1 MQDAA
6 FVDTVREWLRENQ
19 LGYSDLS
26 AGEVDALYNFAL
38 LWSVFEGY
46 LCAAMNGDER
56 FTANFRQLT
65 DFVDGLEQRLNA
77 ADLKNAPRIFGA
89 LAHFRSRYI
98 TDRETNDSFECL
110 RFSARR
116 DDDYKKICRE
126 TLIHPAPDNS
136 AILTTLLFIIYR
148 LRNNLFHGVKWSYQ
162 MRGQQ
167 QNFEHASKALMAVM
181 DISEGRGHP

>member
-6 FVDTVREWLRENQ
+6 FVDTVREWLRENR

-26 AGEVDALYNFAL
+26 AGEVEALNNFAL

-46 LCAAMNGDER
+46 VCAAMYGDER

-65 DFVDGLEQRLNA
+65 CFVDGLEQSLNA
-77 ADLKNAPRIFGA
+77 VDLENVPRILGA
-89 LAHFRSRYI
+89 LTHFRSRYI
-98 TDRETNDSFECL
+98 TNSETNVSFDCL
-110 RFSARR
+110 RFAARR

-126 TLIHPAPDNS
+126 TLIHTAPDNS
-136 AILTTLLFIIYR
+136 AILKTLLFIIYR